1 MGLVGM
7 SSETLRADRCCQNL
21 TAASPIV
28 SEVQNTLEINMTTP
42 NFVILYV
49 DSPENSGAFYAKLL
63 GREPVE
69 TSPTFVMFVLDKGF
83 RLGLWSRHTVEPAA
97 AATGGGG
104 ELVLAVENAAAV
116 DATHADWTGRRI
128 KVLQA
133 PTDLD
138 FGRTFVALDP
148 DNHRLRVYWP
158 FEGAQG

>member
-1 MGLVGM
+1 
-7 SSETLRADRCCQNL
+7 
-21 TAASPIV
+21 
-28 SEVQNTLEINMTTP
+28 MTTP

-49 DSPENSGAFYAKLL
+49 DSPQKSGAYYAALL
-63 GREPVE
+63 GRDPVE
-69 TSPTFVMFVLDKGF
+69 SAPTFVLFVLDKGF

-97 AATGGGG
+97 AAPGGGA

-116 DATHADWTGRRI
+116 DAMHADWERRGLKI
-128 KVLQA
+128 LQT